1 MFITYNYVYICFLLT
16 NKTDIMK
23 TRIKTVNQFSEKI
36 DMAMSIQSL
45 INSGNATKQDASIYN
60 VLMSEIREFKN
71 QLN

>member
-1 MFITYNYVYICFLLT
+1 ME
-16 NKTDIMK
+16 

-45 INSGNATKQDASIYN
+45 IKSGKATKQDASIYN

>member
-1 MFITYNYVYICFLLT
+1 
-16 NKTDIMK
+16 MK

>member
-1 MFITYNYVYICFLLT
+1 MAYRKL
-16 NKTDIMK
+16 NKTDMK

-45 INSGNATKQDASIYN
+45 IKSGKATKQDASIYN
-60 VLMSEIREFKN
+60 VLMSEIRGFKK

>member
-1 MFITYNYVYICFLLT
+1 
-16 NKTDIMK
+16 MK

-45 INSGNATKQDASIYN
+45 INSGKATNQDASIYN
-60 VLMSEIREFKN
+60 VLMSEIIEFKN